1 LDFSIVPVIVQTN
14 NVEDD
19 FEEPAAPIIL
29 APTVV
34 EGTNRYV
41 LQLEG
46 FSDMLESSDDTAVD
60 SLEPELV
67 EIASTHDQSH
77 PELELDEI
85 QMSPAMEQEVTVVV
99 MPTIPP
105 NQAAAEVDEPAAEEE
120 SEIYLRRPQFRV
132 DVESSDVECDSD
144 ELLMTSEEA
153 DSLLSSR

>member
-1 LDFSIVPVIVQTN
+1 
-14 NVEDD
+14 
-19 FEEPAAPIIL
+19 
-29 APTVV
+29 
-34 EGTNRYV
+34 
-41 LQLEG
+41 
-46 FSDMLESSDDTAVD
+46 MLESSDDTAVD

-85 QMSPAMEQEVTVVV
+85 QMSPALEQEVMVVV

>member
-1 LDFSIVPVIVQTN
+1 
-14 NVEDD
+14 
-19 FEEPAAPIIL
+19 
-29 APTVV
+29 
-34 EGTNRYV
+34 
-41 LQLEG
+41 
-46 FSDMLESSDDTAVD
+46 MLESSDDTAVD

-77 PELELDEI
+77 PELELEEI
-85 QMSPAMEQEVTVVV
+85 QMSPAMEREVTVVV
-99 MPTIPP
+99 MPTIPS
-105 NQAAAEVDEPAAEEE
+105 NQAAAEVEPAAEE

>member
-1 LDFSIVPVIVQTN
+1 
-14 NVEDD
+14 
-19 FEEPAAPIIL
+19 L
-29 APTVV
+29 APTVDSS
-34 EGTNRYV
+34 NRYV

-67 EIASTHDQSH
+67 EIASSHDQSH
-77 PELELDEI
+77 PELEIEDI
-85 QMSPAMEQEVTVVV
+85 QMPSTMEQPMVVKP
-99 MPTIPP
+99 MIPP
-105 NQAAAEVDEPAAEEE
+105 NQVAEEE
-120 SEIYLRRPQFRV
+120 TTAEENEIYLRRPQFRV